1 MFFDSV
7 DEIERIASKTG
18 TAVFVLPKDAE
29 VKLPGAI
36 LLKPEEKTVITIEQ
50 VRNVMARLGMRQTSE
65 QYIVIRPA
73 ERLGEDAAN
82 ALLKNLEEPGDKV
95 HFVLITDSPSSLL
108 ATILSRASVYFLRT
122 KPSEGIT
129 ADEKTKLLAKQLMVA
144 KGAEL
149 VKVAEEITKKKDG
162 VRAYALEIVG
172 TTIEMLYKTY
182 FITGKSIFIQKLP
195 KFLALYEAIAHNG
208 HVKLQLVAKLA

>member
-7 DEIERIASKTG
+7 DEIERIASKVG
-18 TAVFVLPKDAE
+18 TSVFVLPKEVE
-29 VKLPGAI
+29 VKLPGVI
-36 LLKPEEKTVITIEQ
+36 VLKPEEKSVITIEQ
-50 VRNVMARLGMRQTSE
+50 VRKVMARLGMRQTSE

-73 ERLGEDAAN
+73 EKLGEDAAN

-95 HFVLITDSPSSLL
+95 HFVLVTDSPSSLL

-122 KPSEGIT
+122 KPSEGIN
-129 ADEKTKLLAKQLMVA
+129 ADEKIKSLAKQLMVA

-149 VKVAEEITKKKDG
+149 VKVAEEIAKKKDG

-182 FITGKSIFIQKLP
+182 FITGKSVFVQKLP
-195 KFLALYEAIAHNG
+195 SFLALYEAISRNG
-208 HVKLQLVAKLA
+208 HVKLQIVAKLA